1 MQKSGIVLKLA
12 ATTAL
17 TTASALFA
25 TGCTG
30 QISGMPNP
38 WTDCGEDTV
47 CAAKKAG
54 FTFPVVLSNCQIHA
68 MKGMIEVVYPL
79 DEIRYVTVRKSD
91 ESLFPGDN
99 SGDYTK
105 YEKNEVLTLK
115 NGVQINVR
123 KNGDK
128 IYVMYFGAESGIFSA
143 RCPQGMSGKEV
154 EGIYNVIAETET
166 KFLPGIP

>member
-1 MQKSGIVLKLA
+1 MQKSGFGLKLA
-12 ATTAL
+12 AMTAL
-17 TTASALFA
+17 TTASVLFA
-25 TGCTG
+25 TCCSG
-30 QISGMPNP
+30 QKYNMPNP
-38 WTDCGEDTV
+38 WTDCGEDTI

-54 FTFPVVLSNCQIHA
+54 FTFPVVLSNCQIRA

-79 DEIRYVTVRKSD
+79 DEVRYVTVRKSD

-105 YEKNEVLTLK
+105 YENEVLTLK

-128 IYVMYFGAESGIFSA
+128 IYVIYFGAESGIFSA
-143 RCPQGMSGKEV
+143 RCPQGMSEKEV

-166 KFLPGIP
+166 KFLPKMP